1 MTGLQKRRNN
11 EGDQTVKHY
20 IIVKFRDGTDVQA
33 AAGPVRELFGGT
45 LSIPGIRGV
54 DVRTS
59 CSSRPNRFDMMI
71 VIDMDAPALPA
82 YDVSEPHLRWKAEY
96 GPLIEKKAIFDCEG

>member
-1 MTGLQKRRNN
+1 
-11 EGDQTVKHY
+11 
-20 IIVKFRDGTDVQA
+20 
-33 AAGPVRELFGGT
+33 
-45 LSIPGIRGV
+45 
-54 DVRTS
+54 
-59 CSSRPNRFDMMI
+59 MMI